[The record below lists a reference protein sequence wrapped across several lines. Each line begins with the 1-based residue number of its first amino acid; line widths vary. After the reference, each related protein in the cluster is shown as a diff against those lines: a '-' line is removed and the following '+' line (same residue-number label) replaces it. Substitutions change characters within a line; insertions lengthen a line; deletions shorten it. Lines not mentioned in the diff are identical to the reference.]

1 MEWRLRSA
9 IFWRPLVSDPRD
21 ADPVALVE
29 GIRAQIVR
37 GGAVSP
43 GGATREVVAAL
54 AEDALDAGHHILS
67 SEARRE
73 IVTSVVDAT
82 LGLGPLEPLLRDA
95 SVTEV
100 MVNGPSRVWVERSGR
115 IEPVPNHFQDVEH
128 LLHVIDRIIAPLGR
142 RLDEASPMVDAR
154 LPDGSRVNAVMPP
167 LSLDGPVLTIRR
179 FPADP
184 LSGEDLVALG
194 AMSSEMLDA
203 LHLAVA
209 ARRNILVTG
218 GTGSG
223 KTTTLAAISA
233 AIQASE
239 RVITIEDAAELRL
252 PLAHVVRLESRPAGV
267 EGRGAISIRA
277 LVRNAL
283 RMRPDRI
290 IVGEVRGGEALD
302 MISALTTGHEGSLS
316 TIHAS
321 SPDEALRRL
330 VTLSLMG
337 DLDLP
342 WVAVADQ
349 VASAV
354 DLVVHQARD
363 ASGVRRTVEI
373 AEVRR
378 GPDGPRTHRLCRW
391 WQGDGQGRFTWRADA
406 GEWLSAVTRDARR
419 GRVGEPG

>member
-1 MEWRLRSA
+1 MDE
-9 IFWRPLVSDPRD
+9 VDG
-21 ADPVALVE
+21 ALVE
-29 GIRAQIVR
+29 AIRASIVR
-37 GGAVSP
+37 GGNVVP
-43 GGATREVVAAL
+43 GTATRDAIAAL
-54 AEDALDAGHHILS
+54 AEDALDAGRHILPTD
-67 SEARRE
+67 ARRR
-73 IVTSVVDAT
+73 VVQSVVDAT
-82 LGLGPLEPLLRDA
+82 LGLGPLEPLLRDN

-100 MVNGPSRVWVERSGR
+100 MVNGPGHVWVERRGR
-115 IEPVPNHFQDVEH
+115 LERTQTRFADSDH

-179 FPADP
+179 FPVEP
-184 LSGEDLVALG
+184 LSGDDLVQLG
-194 AMSSEMLDA
+194 SLSREMLDA
-203 LHLAVA
+203 LRLAVLA
-209 ARRNILVTG
+209 KRNILVTG

-223 KTTTLAAISA
+223 KTTTLAAISS
-233 AIQASE
+233 AIPAGE

-267 EGRGAISIRA
+267 EGRGAVAIRA

-302 MISALTTGHEGSLS
+302 MIAALTTGHEGSLS
-316 TIHAS
+316 TLHAS
-321 SPDEALRRL
+321 SPAEALRRL
-330 VTLSLMG
+330 VTLALMG
-337 DLDLP
+337 DLELP
-342 WVAVADQ
+342 WIAVSDQ
-349 VASAV
+349 VAAAV